1 MPFYLSM
8 LNDKLFEKINFLGLA
23 RFKIFKE

>member
-8 LNDKLFEKINFLGLA
+8 YNDKLFEKIKYLGLA
-23 RFKIFKE
+23 RFKFFNE